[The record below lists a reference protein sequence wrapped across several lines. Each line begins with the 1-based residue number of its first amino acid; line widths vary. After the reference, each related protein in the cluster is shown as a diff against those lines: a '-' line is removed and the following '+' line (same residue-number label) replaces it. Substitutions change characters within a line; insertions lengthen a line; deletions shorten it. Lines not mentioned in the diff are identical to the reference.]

1 MLMKTKYYTIPIF
14 IPQLAC
20 PFQCIFCN
28 QKKISGHNET
38 PNEEEIYS
46 IINSH
51 LKTFKRENSIINIG
65 FFGGNFT
72 GIPIELQEK
81 YLSIASEYLVS
92 EKIHGIRLSTRPDY
106 INEEVLELLKRYSVT
121 TIELGAQS
129 LDDDVLRKSRRGHSA
144 EDIILASELI
154 KANGFS
160 LGLQMMIGLPGD
172 TLDKSILTAQ
182 KIIELGA
189 DNTRIYPTLVIN
201 GTKLEQLYHEGKYS
215 PLSMNEAVDWVKE
228 ILTIFENQEI
238 NVLRIGLHPTQGF
251 LTGDEIVAGPFH
263 TSLKELVLTQ
273 IWKELFVHKLNKT
286 GNNILLKVSPEQ
298 INFAVGYK
306 STNRILLEEKF
317 SSVKFVPDTS
327 LKDREFDAIYS

>member
-1 MLMKTKYYTIPIF
+1 MKTKHYTIPIF

-38 PNEEEIYS
+38 PNEKEIYS
-46 IINSH
+46 IIDSH
-51 LKTFKRENSIINIG
+51 LKTFKRKDSVINIG

-81 YLSIASEYLVS
+81 YLGIASEYLIS
-92 EKIHGIRLSTRPDY
+92 GKINGIRLSTRPDY

-129 LDDDVLRKSRRGHSA
+129 LDDEVLRKSGRGHSA
-144 EDIILASELI
+144 SDIIRASELI

-172 TLDKSILTAQ
+172 TIDKSILTAQ
-182 KIIELGA
+182 KIIKLGA
-189 DNTRIYPTLVIN
+189 DNTRIYPTLVIKE
-201 GTKLEQLYHEGKYS
+201 TKLEQLYHEGKFS
-215 PLSMNEAVDWVKE
+215 PLPLNEAVEWIKE
-228 ILTIFENQEI
+228 ILIIFENSGI
-238 NVLRIGLHPTQGF
+238 NVLRIGLHPTEGF
-251 LTGDEIVAGPFH
+251 LTGDEIIAGPFH

-273 IWKELFVHKLNKT
+273 IWKDLFIQKLNKN
-286 GNNILLKVSPEQ
+286 GKNILLKVSPEQ

-306 STNRILLEEKF
+306 SSNKKLLEEKF
-317 SSVKFVPDTS
+317 ASVKFVPNSS
-327 LKDREFDAIYS
+327 LKNREFDVIYC